1 MTLAAI
7 PSPSQ
12 WVWHLGP
19 VPIRAYALLIVLGIV
34 IACVVTEYRLRERG
48 APRYAVLDLAV
59 WAVPFGVVGAR
70 IYHVITSPEGYFGPG
85 GEPLKVFQIWHGGL
99 GIGGAIPGGALG
111 VWFACRQLKLP
122 MRVVADA
129 AAVGIPLAQA
139 VGRLGNW
146 FNNELYGSRTTL
158 PWGLEVHRLA
168 PGGEEPLRG
177 PDGEPVLLEG
187 LYHPTFLYELL
198 WNVGVAVL
206 VWQVGKRLRLGA
218 GRQFALYVAGY
229 TAGRFWIEML
239 RIDDANTILG
249 ARVNVWVAALVFLA
263 AVAYLVR
270 VRGEQEYLLP
280 AGEGGG
286 YRVVTAAEYHQARAA
301 AEGAPEP
308 ATTEAAPAAAEGEA
322 APAPAGGEAEAAPTV
337 TAEPGGAPAGGEA
350 EQASTSGQA
359 EQAPVGGEADQ
370 TSTGG
375 GGAGH
380 GRCGD
385 HGRAGGRR
393 ATGRHRHYR
402 HR

>member
-1 MTLAAI
+1 
-7 PSPSQ
+7 PSPEQ
-12 WVWHLGP
+12 
-19 VPIRAYALLIVLGIV
+19 
-34 IACVVTEYRLRERG
+34 
-48 APRYAVLDLAV
+48 
-59 WAVPFGVVGAR
+59 
-70 IYHVITSPEGYFGPG
+70 YFGPG

-99 GIGGAIPGGALG
+99 GIWGAISGGALG

-158 PWGLEVHRLA
+158 PWGLEVHQLA
-168 PGGEEPLRG
+168 PGGDEPLRLE
-177 PDGEPVLLEG
+177 GEPVLLPG

-198 WNVGVAVL
+198 WNVGVAAL

-239 RIDDANTILG
+239 RIDEANTILG

-286 YRVVTAAEYHQARAA
+286 YRVVTAAEYQEARAA
-301 AEGAPEP
+301 AEGAAEP
-308 ATTEAAPAAAEGEA
+308 ATTEAARPADGAAAPPTTA
-322 APAPAGGEAEAAPTV
+322 GEAEAAPTV
-337 TAEPGGAPAGGEA
+337 TAEAGGAPADGA
-350 EQASTSGQA
+350 AQPTSTSDQA

-370 TSTGG
+370 TPT
-375 GGAGH
+375 A
-380 GRCGD
+380 D
-385 HGRAGGRR
+385 AET
-393 ATGRHRHYR
+393 APA
-402 HR
+402 

>member
-1 MTLAAI
+1 
-7 PSPSQ
+7 
-12 WVWHLGP
+12 
-19 VPIRAYALLIVLGIV
+19 
-34 IACVVTEYRLRERG
+34 
-48 APRYAVLDLAV
+48 
-59 WAVPFGVVGAR
+59 
-70 IYHVITSPEGYFGPG
+70 
-85 GEPLKVFQIWHGGL
+85 
-99 GIGGAIPGGALG
+99 GGALG

-239 RIDDANTILG
+239 RIDEANTILG

-270 VRGEQEYLLP
+270 VRGAQEYLLP

-286 YRVVTAAEYHQARAA
+286 YRIVTAAEYEQARAA
-301 AEGAPEP
+301 AGA
-308 ATTEAAPAAAEGEA
+308 ATSEAEQPAAGA
-322 APAPAGGEAEAAPTV
+322 AAQPAADGGAEAAPTV
-337 TAEPGGAPAGGEA
+337 TAEAGGAPASGEA
-350 EQASTSGQA
+350 EPTSTSDQA
-359 EQAPVGGEADQ
+359 EQAQVGEADQ
-370 TSTGG
+370 TTKGG
-375 GGAGH
+375 EEAPAGSAETTDGQAGGAP
-380 GRCGD
+380 
-385 HGRAGGRR
+385 
-393 ATGRHRHYR
+393 
-402 HR
+402 